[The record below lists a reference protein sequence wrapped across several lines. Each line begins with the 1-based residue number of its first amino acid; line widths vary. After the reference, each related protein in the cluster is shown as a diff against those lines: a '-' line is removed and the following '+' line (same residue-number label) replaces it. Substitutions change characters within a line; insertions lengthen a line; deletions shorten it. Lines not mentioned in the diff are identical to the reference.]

1 MRTCEEIQAFLENNF
16 KCVTGVDGNEC
27 LKRVELP
34 IIRNTCASL
43 DAFPSKQTT
52 MLRIHT
58 KEEVGSDTL

>member
-43 DAFPSKQTT
+43 EALTSNKGTT
-52 MLRIHT
+52 GR
-58 KEEVGSDTL
+58 

>member
-43 DAFPSKQTT
+43 DALTSNKGTT
-52 MLRIHT
+52 GR
-58 KEEVGSDTL
+58 